1 MMDRQ
6 QFLRQLSALLSDITP
21 EEREEAIRYYEEY
34 FDEAGPGQ
42 EQAILAEL
50 GSPAKVAG
58 IIRANVPGSRA
69 AKPASNAPDGSGRRG
84 PTLTETAE
92 TLAAG
97 ARSIRSR
104 IRGLAE
110 FDSAPHAPEPPRMPA
125 DEPAAR
131 GAEPAG
137 PDEPAEPADPPQTP
151 PPYSYEAEGSGYAQR
166 PAKEQNRLL
175 LIVLLVL
182 FSPLLFG
189 LLGAV
194 FGLLAGALGLF
205 AGLIGGGIGAAAAGI
220 FGLVRAIPL
229 LVSSPANGMM
239 ALAASLFGV
248 GIGLLLF
255 GVGVFCMGTLV
266 PMAVR
271 GVKKLWRRMF
281 GRGGEAS

>member
-6 QFLRQLSALLSDITP
+6 QFLQQLRALLSDITP

-50 GSPAKVAG
+50 GSPAKVAA

-125 DEPAAR
+125 DEPDAR

-137 PDEPAEPADPPQTP
+137 PDEPAQSP
-151 PPYSYEAEGSGYAQR
+151 PPYSYAAEGSGYAQR
-166 PAKEQNRLL
+166 PARDQNRLL
-175 LIVLLVL
+175 IILLLVL
-182 FSPLLFG
+182 FSPVLLG

-205 AGLIGGGIGAAAAGI
+205 AGLIGGGVGAAAAGI
-220 FGLVRAIPL
+220 FGLVRAVPL

-239 ALAASLFGV
+239 ALAASLFGI

-255 GVGVFCMGTLV
+255 GLGVFCMGTLV

>member
-6 QFLRQLSALLSDITP
+6 QFLQQLSALLSDITP
-21 EEREEAIRYYEEY
+21 EERGEAIRYYEEY

-50 GSPAKVAG
+50 GSPAKVAA

-69 AKPASNAPDGSGRRG
+69 PKPASNAPDGSGRHG
-84 PTLTETAE
+84 PNLTETAE
-92 TLAAG
+92 ALAAG

-125 DEPAAR
+125 DEPDPRGPEPAAS
-131 GAEPAG
+131 AEPAQ
-137 PDEPAEPADPPQTP
+137 AP
-151 PPYSYEAEGSGYAQR
+151 PPYSYAAEGSRYAQR
-166 PAKEQNRLL
+166 PAKDQNRLL

-182 FSPLLFG
+182 FSPVVFG

-205 AGLIGGGIGAAAAGI
+205 AGLIGGGVGAAAAGI
-220 FGLVRAIPL
+220 FGLVRALPL
-229 LVSSPANGMM
+229 FFSSPVNGMM

-255 GVGVFCMGTLV
+255 GAGVFCMGTLV

-271 GVKKLWRRMF
+271 GIKKACRRLF